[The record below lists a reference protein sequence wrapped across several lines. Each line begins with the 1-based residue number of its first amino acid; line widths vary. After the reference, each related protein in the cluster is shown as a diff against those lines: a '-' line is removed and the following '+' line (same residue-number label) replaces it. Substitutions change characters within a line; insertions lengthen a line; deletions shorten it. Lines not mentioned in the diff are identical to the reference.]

1 MKTVGIIGGLGPETT
16 AKFYLEVIRLCLA
29 KDQFQRP
36 PILIWSVP
44 LPYQIEKETI
54 IQTKSEERN
63 IPYLVEAAK
72 KLEKSGADFLVMP
85 CNTLHLFIEEIR
97 KAVSIP
103 VLSIIEE
110 TVNFL
115 KNKNVKRVGLLATS
129 ITINHNLYSRK
140 LSENGI
146 KEIIPDQKEQINLNQ
161 IIHRIVMNRYSDK
174 DKKTLDDIIDNFSKK
189 GLKIIILACTDL
201 QILVSNHSDIE
212 IYDTMEILAEATV
225 QKIIS

>member
-1 MKTVGIIGGLGPETT
+1 METVGIIGGLGPETT

-54 IQTKSEERN
+54 IQAKSEERN
-63 IPYLVEAAK
+63 IPYLIETAQ

-85 CNTLHLFIEEIR
+85 CNTLHIFIEEIR

-110 TVNFL
+110 TVNFF

>member
-63 IPYLVEAAK
+63 IPYLIETAQ

-85 CNTLHLFIEEIR
+85 CNTLHIFIEEIR

-110 TVNFL
+110 TVNFF